1 MNFYYDAN
9 KQQFIVTTIDG
20 TKKKRVTVNQ
30 SSLTSDT
37 YINKLLKQL
46 GYNPKEL
53 GELNDM
59 SNISKWTK
67 QAESAKAEAIELI
80 ELAAGMSR
88 LYEAAKLGDLIEATQ
103 DGVTVGDSGKSK
115 EELLNL
121 AYTWGYL
128 DVFLGMPTNVFGK
141 LLAFLYTDGSNVND
155 LLADLAVASDNP
167 TSTPYNIIY
176 GVDYNL
182 DTTQE

>member
-1 MNFYYDAN
+1 
-9 KQQFIVTTIDG
+9 
-20 TKKKRVTVNQ
+20 
-30 SSLTSDT
+30 
-37 YINKLLKQL
+37 
-46 GYNPKEL
+46 
-53 GELNDM
+53 M
-59 SNISKWTK
+59 SNIKKWAT

-88 LYEAAKLGDLIEATQ
+88 LYEAGKLEGLIQATA
-103 DGVTVGDSGKSK
+103 DGAVVGDSGKTK
-115 EELLNL
+115 EELINL

-128 DVFLGMPTNVFGK
+128 DIFLGMPTNVFGK